1 MKRYKS
7 ERFLIGVF
15 EIIELSRLVAQK
27 FDSAACT
34 HVKWTAHNLTSHMS
48 QMSVIFSIVY
58 L

>member
-27 FDSAACT
+27 FDSAVV
-34 HVKWTAHNLTSHMS
+34 HSREVD
-48 QMSVIFSIVY
+48 SV
-58 L
+58 